1 MSTKP
6 SIQPLD
12 SDKHTKIDVYS
23 LCVLVCCSKGLKR
36 SLSLSMASL
45 TVETALG
52 SFDFL
57 NSSDLEEEDE
67 ENKQKDGNGRSVP
80 PEYSSNVVF
89 FSILHVFFLFLT
101 AAFHLNSCQQE
112 LHLANTS
119 LPTSHLTTGCR
130 SLDCV
135 LVVHLKKCSSQLS
148 VQFHFL
154 TVFLP
159 SMCHSFFL

>member
-12 SDKHTKIDVYS
+12 SDKYTKIDVYS

-80 PEYSSNVVF
+80 PECSSNVFF
-89 FSILHVFFLFLT
+89 FSILHVFFSFLNRC
-101 AAFHLNSCQQE
+101 FSFE
-112 LHLANTS
+112 
-119 LPTSHLTTGCR
+119 
-130 SLDCV
+130 
-135 LVVHLKKCSSQLS
+135 QLS
-148 VQFHFL
+148 TGITFGQHVFTDFTLDHRLPFPRLRPSGPPEEVQFTTIGTISLLNRVSAQYVPFI
-154 TVFLP
+154 F
-159 SMCHSFFL
+159 